1 MRTQATTA
9 AGSVPVKDGQVVR
22 TTLGT
27 WVKAICRALEAAGCD
42 SAALLAE
49 AGFDLKSLDG
59 PNVRCPLTQTE
70 RLWRIAVAAPP
81 APVFGSRAGS
91 HIKQT
96 TFHALGYGLSA
107 SSTLKEAF
115 ERVQRYC
122 HVARDAI
129 ENEFWRGGGE
139 NH

>member
-49 AGFDLKSLDG
+49 AGFDLRSLDG
-59 PNVRCPLTQTE
+59 PNVRCPLTHTE
-70 RLWRIAVAAPP
+70 RLWRPSGAATHHPPFGVKVA
-81 APVFGSRAGS
+81 R
-91 HIKQT
+91 HIQHT
-96 TFHALGYGLSA
+96 TFHALRYG
-107 SSTLKEAF
+107 
-115 ERVQRYC
+115 
-122 HVARDAI
+122 
-129 ENEFWRGGGE
+129 
-139 NH
+139 